1 MKKILIILFTGLI
14 LFLYIS
20 CKKQKSS
27 PLEGTW
33 KYVRPEINN
42 EFMQIPSEE
51 ITNTFHGSKMTSNNS
66 LGIDITYDIDI
77 TKDSI
82 ITEFNGEKII
92 WNYEISDD
100 GLYITYYG
108 TKTGPFIKQ

>member
-1 MKKILIILFTGLI
+1 
-14 LFLYIS
+14 
-20 CKKQKSS
+20 
-27 PLEGTW
+27 
-33 KYVRPEINN
+33 
-42 EFMQIPSEE
+42 
-51 ITNTFHGSKMTSNNS
+51 MTSNNS
-66 LGIDITYDIDI
+66 LGIDITYDINI